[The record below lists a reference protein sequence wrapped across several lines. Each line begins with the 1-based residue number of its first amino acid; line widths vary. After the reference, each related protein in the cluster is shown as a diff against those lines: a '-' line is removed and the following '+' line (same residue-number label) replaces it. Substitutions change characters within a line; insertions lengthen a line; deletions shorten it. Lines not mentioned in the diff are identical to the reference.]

1 MTRERSLVQGLVAAA
16 KVAPS
21 LRRGFGLTL
30 LLALAG
36 TAGHVVVPVV
46 IQQVL
51 DREVLDGGPV
61 DLGIVAAATVVSVV
75 VLAGAMVAT
84 RAALLRLVR
93 ATAHGL
99 AELRVAT
106 FRHIHDLSALHVE
119 AERRG
124 ALVSRVTSDIEAIT
138 HFLEWGG
145 VGMIVGGAQIVLTL
159 AVMLAYDWRLAA
171 LVVVGAAVYALMVG
185 GFQRVLRRLYDRVR
199 VRVSETLAAI
209 SEAVVGLPTIRAFGA
224 EERSLHRVDDA
235 LSEQFRA
242 EFRVSTVGATMFSSA
257 ELFAASLT
265 AVVVAAGVLLPGGVS
280 AGQLVAFLFLVTLFI
295 EPVQTMVEVMN
306 EAQSAAAGI
315 RRVLEVLETPSDV
328 ADPEDGVE
336 LPTGPL
342 AIALRQVRFRY
353 PTSTEDVIR
362 PLDLGIAAG
371 TRVAVVGETGSGK
384 STFAKLLTRLL
395 DPTEGRIELAGVPI
409 DEVRFASLRQ
419 RVAFV
424 PQDGFLFDASVGDN
438 VRYGRPGADDAAVR
452 QAFADLGLTAWL
464 DELPEGLATRVGER
478 GGRLSS
484 GERQLLALVRA
495 WIAAPDL
502 LVLDEATSAVDP
514 ALEVRLK
521 RAIERLTSGRTS
533 VTIAHRLSTAET
545 ADEVLVFDGG
555 RLAERGPHADLVARG
570 GVYAS
575 LWADWSSHGGTVGV
589 APLPSG
595 PAD

>member
-1 MTRERSLVQGLVAAA
+1 MARERSLVQGLAAAA

-51 DREVLDGGPV
+51 DREVLGGGPV
-61 DLGIVAAATVVSVV
+61 DLDMVAAATIVSVA

-159 AVMLAYDWRLAA
+159 AVMLVYDWRLAG

-199 VRVSETLAAI
+199 VRVSETLAAV

-235 LSEQFRA
+235 LASQFRA
-242 EFRVSTVGATMFSSA
+242 EFRVATVGATMFSSA

-265 AVVVAAGVLLPGGVS
+265 AVVIAAGVLLPGGLS

-306 EAQSAAAGI
+306 EAQSASAGI

-328 ADPEDGVE
+328 ADPEGGAE
-336 LPTGPL
+336 LPAGPL
-342 AIALRQVRFRY
+342 AITLRQVRFRY

-362 PLDLGIAAG
+362 PLDLEIAAG

-424 PQDGFLFDASVGDN
+424 PQDGFLFDASVADN
-438 VRYGRPGADDAAVR
+438 VRYGRPGAGDGAVR
-452 QAFADLGLTAWL
+452 QAFADLGLSAWV

-521 RAIERLTSGRTS
+521 RAIEHLTSGRTS

-545 ADEVLVFDGG
+545 AEEILVFDHGD
-555 RLAERGPHADLVARG
+555 LVERGPHDALVARD
-570 GVYAS
+570 GVYAG
-575 LWADWSSHGGTVGV
+575 LWADWSSHGATAGV
-589 APLPSG
+589 SRRSRR
-595 PAD
+595 PAG

>member
-1 MTRERSLVQGLVAAA
+1 MTRERSLVQGLAAA
-16 KVAPS
+16 SKVAPS
-21 LRRGFGLTL
+21 LRRGLGLTL

-51 DREVLDGGPV
+51 DREVLAGGPV
-61 DLGIVAAATVVSVV
+61 HLGIVAAATLLSMA
-75 VLAGAMVAT
+75 VLVGAMVAT

-124 ALVSRVTSDIEAIT
+124 ALVSRVTSDVEAIT

-145 VGMIVGGAQIVLTL
+145 VGMIVGGAQIILTL
-159 AVMLAYDWRLAA
+159 AVMLVYDWRLAG
-171 LVVVGAAVYALMVG
+171 LVVAGATVYALMVG

-199 VRVSETLAAI
+199 VRVSETLAAL

-224 EERSLHRVDDA
+224 EKRSLDRVDDA
-235 LSEQFRA
+235 LSQQFRA

-328 ADPEDGVE
+328 ADPEDGVD
-336 LPTGPL
+336 LPEGPL

-353 PTSTEDVIR
+353 PTSTEDVLR
-362 PLDLGIAAG
+362 PLELEIAAG
-371 TRVAVVGETGSGK
+371 SRVAVVGETGSGK

-395 DPTEGRIELAGVPI
+395 DPTQGRIELAGVPI

-438 VRYGRPGADDAAVR
+438 VRYGRPGADDAVVR

-521 RAIERLTSGRTS
+521 RAIEHLTSGRTS
-533 VTIAHRLSTAET
+533 VTVAHRLSTAET
-545 ADEVLVFDGG
+545 ADEVLVFDQGE
-555 RLAERGPHADLVARG
+555 LVERGPHHELVERG
-570 GVYAS
+570 GVYAG
-575 LWADWSSHGGTVGV
+575 LWADWSSHG
-589 APLPSG
+589 AAAEG
-595 PAD
+595 PRLSSRPAG